1 MASYSYRADGGI
13 NATATIDL
21 LLAHGVGIEERC
33 FHGLTPLYRV
43 ILLVNTKMY
52 RVFCQSEVRLLLERG
67 ADPFAEHDHCG
78 VHVTETSYTPDDR
91 RSPRE
96 TIGFVPRFKSL
107 TYQDRDYDNGFMA
120 CMGRG
125 DKAVLKVMLDA
136 IDRKEIPFE
145 ELRDRLDRARTE
157 AQLRIGTCIFYPSYS
172 IITGQ
177 KDIHES
183 RTRFHYNVKTLLAN
197 KLASMMLKRP
207 AQGIVERSAL
217 CGTENIQSRSRDLS
231 DPLSSNIHLGFQSRH
246 LVSKWSKQVEKTRK
260 RGGRTYQPP
269 HPPTSAYHSA
279 PRAPH

>member
-21 LLAHGVGIEERC
+21 LLAHGVGIEER
-33 FHGLTPLYRV
+33 V

-52 RVFCQSEVRLLLERG
+52 RVFSQAEVRLLLERG

-125 DKAVLKVMLDA
+125 DKAVLKGHA
-136 IDRKEIPFE
+136 
-145 ELRDRLDRARTE
+145 
-157 AQLRIGTCIFYPSYS
+157 
-172 IITGQ
+172 
-177 KDIHES
+177 
-183 RTRFHYNVKTLLAN
+183 
-197 KLASMMLKRP
+197 
-207 AQGIVERSAL
+207 
-217 CGTENIQSRSRDLS
+217 
-231 DPLSSNIHLGFQSRH
+231 
-246 LVSKWSKQVEKTRK
+246 
-260 RGGRTYQPP
+260 
-269 HPPTSAYHSA
+269 
-279 PRAPH
+279 